1 MLTRPTREGGWRR
14 LSEKSQGKHCPLSD
28 SEVQTVTHTTDTQRR
43 GLGRSPHGR
52 LLRSSGQRRPR
63 LKKTGLALARRG
75 RPSRRPSGQQREAS
89 AGSAACGGGGGQ
101 RPVCPRQR
109 TEEAKTDSSLGRS
122 LCQATPTFKT
132 CLETASTLDT
142 LPRRQGKLGPKR
154 MLIIKT
160 PS

>member
-1 MLTRPTREGGWRR
+1 MG
-14 LSEKSQGKHCPLSD
+14 
-28 SEVQTVTHTTDTQRR
+28 R
-43 GLGRSPHGR
+43 GLTPRPPAA
-52 LLRSSGQRRPR
+52 LLQAKEAEAEENRPGPR
-63 LKKTGLALARRG
+63 EKGKA
-75 RPSRRPSGQQREAS
+75 QQAAFGPAAQAS

-109 TEEAKTDSSLGRS
+109 TEEAKTDSSLGWS